1 MIKYKNILF
10 DLDGTLIDSAPGIEE
25 SFYIAYLKV
34 YNKECPNIITTL
46 IGPPIDQVLTAVNG
60 ETNLEIINRFVDAF
74 KQHYDTEGYKKSK
87 LYGDVEMVLEA
98 LLKNKLNVF
107 IATNK
112 REKPTKLILEY
123 LSIGKYFNEIY
134 CPDMEEF
141 KFKNKTDLIAHILKT
156 KSLLFN
162 ETIMIGD
169 TIHDSLA
176 ADENKLD
183 FAFVEYGYGEYQN
196 NKYKLKHIKQLI
208 SILKKQTV

>member
-1 MIKYKNILF
+1 MSYKNFLF
-10 DLDGTLIDSAPGIEE
+10 DLDGTLIDSAPGIEA

-34 YNKECPNIITTL
+34 YNKACPKNITTF
-46 IGPPIDQVLTAVNG
+46 IGPPIDQVLITVNG
-60 ETNLEIINRFVDAF
+60 EANLEIINRFVDVF

-87 LYGDVEMVLEA
+87 LYYDVELVLEV
-98 LLKNKLNVF
+98 LLKNKLSVY

-112 REKPTKLILEY
+112 RAKPTKLILEY

-156 KSLLFN
+156 NSLLFN

-169 TIHDSLA
+169 TIHDGLA

-183 FAFVEYGYGEYQN
+183 FAFVDYGYGQYEKS
-196 NKYKLKHIKQLI
+196 KYKLNNNKQLI
-208 SILKKQTV
+208 NIL

>member
-1 MIKYKNILF
+1 MSYKNILF
-10 DLDGTLIDSAPGIEE
+10 DLDGTLIDSAPGIEA

-34 YNKECPNIITTL
+34 YKTACPKKITTF

-60 ETNLEIINRFVDAF
+60 ETNYELINCFVDAF

-87 LYGDVEMVLEA
+87 PYDDVKLVLEV
-98 LLKNKLNVF
+98 LLKNKLNVY

-134 CPDMEEF
+134 CPDMEEV
-141 KFKNKTDLIAHILKT
+141 KFKKKTDIIAHIIKT
-156 KSLLFN
+156 NSLLFN

-169 TIHDSLA
+169 TIHDGLA

-183 FAFVEYGYGEYQN
+183 FALVEYGYGEYQN
-196 NKYKLKHIKQLI
+196 SKYKLNNIKQLI
-208 SILKKQTV
+208 NIL

>member
-1 MIKYKNILF
+1 LSYKNILF

-25 SFYIAYLKV
+25 SFYFAYIKV
-34 YNKECPNIITTL
+34 YNTSCPQSITTF

-74 KQHYDTEGYKKSK
+74 KQHYDIEGHKKSK
-87 LYGDVEMVLEA
+87 LYDDVELVLEV

-112 REKPTKLILEY
+112 RVKPTKLILEY
-123 LSIGKYFNEIY
+123 LSIVKYFNDIY
-134 CPDMEEF
+134 CPDIEAF
-141 KFKNKTDLIAHILKT
+141 KFKNKTELIAHILKT
-156 KSLLFN
+156 NSLLIN

-169 TIHDSLA
+169 TIHDGLA

-183 FAFVEYGYGEYQN
+183 FALVEYGYGHHENY
-196 NKYKLKHIKQLI
+196 KYKFNNIKQ
-208 SILKKQTV
+208 ILNIL